1 MDKKNLIMIVVG
13 IIAIVV
19 VIYLI
24 KGKKP
29 ATTTEEQKYN
39 GGLPFPGESTTYSNY
54 DGVKR
59 RKFRYHG

>member
-19 VIYLI
+19 VVYLI

-29 ATTTEEQKYN
+29 ATPTEEKNYD
-39 GGLPFPGESTTYSNY
+39 GGLPFPGTE
-54 DGVKR
+54 
-59 RKFRYHG
+59 